1 MISHLGILV
10 YLTYATGLKGV
21 VIRSGSD
28 TFMNMVPHIKIDP
41 VKGNELGELVLES
54 LTLSRRDTGLEVRPI

>member
-10 YLTYATGLKGV
+10 YFTYAAGLKGV

-54 LTLSRRDTGLEVRPI
+54 LTLSRRDTGLEVRTI